1 MESKRSR
8 SIALIIRRIIAA
20 FLFFSTVMGV
30 IADIETNVPFD
41 ETLSGVIVSLL
52 VIYFLARPPKNKNKN
67 KNKNVEVDVDNTD
80 SEEIDD
86 LPDIEEDFEDVEET
100 ADDIEYQKGKASY
113 KTEKIKKSN
122 PVRDRQSILSR
133 IFQGRTDRY

>member
-1 MESKRSR
+1 MESKKSR

-30 IADIETNVPFD
+30 IADIETNVPFN

-52 VIYFLARPPKNKNKN
+52 VIYFLARPPKNKN
-67 KNKNVEVDVDNTD
+67 VEVDVENTN

-86 LPDIEEDFEDVEET
+86 LSDIEEDSEDVEET
-100 ADDIEYQKGKASY
+100 FDDIEYQKGKASY

>member
-30 IADIETNVPFD
+30 IADIETNVPFN

-52 VIYFLARPPKNKNKN
+52 VIYFLARPPKNKN
-67 KNKNVEVDVDNTD
+67 VEVDVENTD
-80 SEEIDD
+80 SEKIDD
-86 LPDIEEDFEDVEET
+86 FSDVEEDFEDVEET
-100 ADDIEYQKGKASY
+100 FDEIEYQRGKAGY
-113 KTEKIKKSN
+113 RTEKVKKSN
-122 PVRDRQSILSR
+122 PVRDKQSILTR

>member
-20 FLFFSTVMGV
+20 FIFFSTVMGV
-30 IADIETNVPFD
+30 IDDIETNVPFD

-52 VIYFLARPPKNKNKN
+52 VIYFLARPPKNKN
-67 KNKNVEVDVDNTD
+67 VEVDVENTN

-86 LPDIEEDFEDVEET
+86 LSDIEEDFEDVEET
-100 ADDIEYQKGKASY
+100 FDDIEYQKGKASY

>member
-52 VIYFLARPPKNKNKN
+52 VIYFLARPPKNKN
-67 KNKNVEVDVDNTD
+67 VEVDVENTD

-86 LPDIEEDFEDVEET
+86 FSDVEEDFEDVEET
-100 ADDIEYQKGKASY
+100 FDEIEYQRGKAGY
-113 KTEKIKKSN
+113 RTEKFKKSN
-122 PVRDRQSILSR
+122 PVRDKQSILTR

>member
-52 VIYFLARPPKNKNKN
+52 VIYFLARPPKNKN
-67 KNKNVEVDVDNTD
+67 VEVDVEKTD

-86 LPDIEEDFEDVEET
+86 FSDVEEDFDDVEET

-122 PVRDRQSILSR
+122 PVRDRQSMLSR

>member
-1 MESKRSR
+1 MESKRSK

-67 KNKNVEVDVDNTD
+67 VEVDVDNTD

-86 LPDIEEDFEDVEET
+86 LSNIEEDFEDVEET
-100 ADDIEYQKGKASY
+100 FDDIEYQKGKASY
-113 KTEKIKKSN
+113 KAEKIKKSN

>member
-1 MESKRSR
+1 MESKKSR

-67 KNKNVEVDVDNTD
+67 VEVDVDNTD
-80 SEEIDD
+80 SEEIDV
-86 LPDIEEDFEDVEET
+86 LSDIEEDFEDVEET
-100 ADDIEYQKGKASY
+100 ADDIEYQKGKPSY

>member
-1 MESKRSR
+1 MESKKSR

-67 KNKNVEVDVDNTD
+67 LEVDVDNTD

-86 LPDIEEDFEDVEET
+86 LSDIEEDFEDVEET
-100 ADDIEYQKGKASY
+100 FDDIEYQKGKASY
-113 KTEKIKKSN
+113 RTQKIKKSN